1 MTRDVRIQ
9 PPGTL
14 ATIEVE
20 GTHVTFM
27 VDEPVIL
34 KHLKGRTLSL
44 VKGKVFVQEAHRM
57 EPVPVE
63 QFIWELY
70 ATERCRHT
78 VRFRDGNPA
87 NLRITNLTID

>member
-1 MTRDVRIQ
+1 MTSDVRIQ

-27 VDEPVIL
+27 VDEPIVVDHIKRRPRFL
-34 KHLKGRTLSL
+34 RNGR
-44 VKGKVFVQEAHRM
+44 VFIQEEHRM

-70 ATERCRHT
+70 ATERCRRT